1 MTFASFRPYRLYIV
15 FFIVLLLG
23 LGTMGIFVVKGAQS
37 IDRAMEW
44 VDHTHQVIAKNQN
57 LNTEFERLAGAQQ
70 RFVLSGD
77 EKYITAYDDSKAR
90 ISNSIAELNTMMQYS
105 TAQISRLNELQHY
118 FLNLSEKL
126 DEATQIFRDDR
137 AAEMAALAE
146 MDGVAT
152 PAKKPAAPKN
162 PKKETTA
169 ENKDERPLHTVLP
182 LPPKPKPT
190 VASIDTIR
198 ENIARVS
205 GEIMLTEQETLQ
217 ERTRLLEKQRR
228 YFRWSL
234 LAGCAAMAFVF
245 MIGLAILGRRKPAL
259 DEDGNATRGGG
270 IQEMFRLAIE
280 GSSDGIFEWNLA
292 KDTAFYSRQFWG
304 MLGYEPSKFPSTM
317 QSFKDLIHPDDKERV
332 QGHMDRYLSGEIP
345 DYLIIFRMK
354 HKSGRW
360 IWVNARGKALYD
372 ESGKPYRLVGAHTDI
387 SHIKAYEEKLQ
398 KAKESAEKANRAKTD
413 FLAHMSHEIRTPLTA
428 ISGIAEIFENHQV
441 NLDDKQRQ
449 LVKTLNSSTQSLKEL
464 ISDILDF
471 SKIESGELEIEE
483 KSFGLQNLFEQVIS
497 IVSVKAHEKGIDFR
511 FDYEDVRKQK
521 CLGDRAR
528 LRQVLIN
535 LIGNAIKFTDK
546 GEVEVTALRTQQNNS
561 AFLRID
567 VRDTGIGIDPKNF
580 ELIFERFKQADSSV
594 SRKYGGTG
602 LGLPISLRLAR
613 LMEGNITVEST
624 PGKGSTFTL
633 VIPLKTE
640 EVQEEEESD
649 LRLSHRLSED
659 IRGQGID
666 QKRILLVEDYE
677 GNIVLLSY
685 LLDGLECHYDVAR
698 TGLEALNMWKVN
710 NYDLILMDVQMPE
723 MDGFTAT
730 AQIRHMEKEKTLP
743 RTPIIGMT
751 AHALIGD
758 KEKCIEAGMDSYLPK
773 PIVEIDLKA
782 KIVEYL
788 SRKKRVA

>member
-1 MTFASFRPYRLYIV
+1 MTFASLRPYRLYIV
-15 FFIVLLLG
+15 FSMVLMLGFGTLG
-23 LGTMGIFVVKGAQS
+23 LFVFTGAQS

-44 VDHTHQVIAKNQN
+44 VEHTHQVIAKTQS
-57 LNTEFERLAGAQQ
+57 LATEFERLAGAQQ

-77 EKYITAYDDSKAR
+77 EKYITVYDDSKAH

-118 FLNLSEKL
+118 FLNLSGRL
-126 DEATQIFRDDR
+126 DEATQIFRDER
-137 AAEMAALAE
+137 AAEMAAFAVAE
-146 MDGVAT
+146 GVT
-152 PAKKPAAPKN
+152 PPAKKPVAEKPK
-162 PKKETTA
+162 EETA
-169 ENKDERPLHTVLP
+169 EKTDEPPLHTVLP

-190 VASIDTIR
+190 IASIDTIR
-198 ENIARVS
+198 ENIARVT

-217 ERTRLLEKQRR
+217 ERTKLLQKQRY
-228 YFRWSL
+228 YFSLSL
-234 LAGCAAMAFVF
+234 LAGCAAIAFVF
-245 MIGLAILGRRKPAL
+245 MIGLVLVGRRKPAG
-259 DEDGNATRGGG
+259 DEEASGSRGGG
-270 IQEMFRLAIE
+270 VQEMFRLAIE

-304 MLGYEPSKFPSTM
+304 MLGYEPGKFPSTM
-317 QSFKDLIHPDDKERV
+317 QSFKDLIHPEDKERV
-332 QGHMDRYLSGEIP
+332 QGHIDRYLSGEIP

-354 HKSGRW
+354 HKSSRW
-360 IWVNARGKALYD
+360 VWVNARGKALYD
-372 ESGKPYRLVGAHTDI
+372 ETGKPYRLVGAHTDI

-398 KAKESAEKANRAKTD
+398 KAKETAEKANRAKTD

-428 ISGIAEIFENHQV
+428 ISGIAEIFESHQV
-441 NLDDKQRQ
+441 NLDDKQRH

-483 KSFGLQNLFEQVIS
+483 KSFGLQGLFEQVVS
-497 IVSVKAHEKGIDFR
+497 IVSVKAQEKGIDFR

-546 GEVEVTALRTQQNNS
+546 GEVEVTALRTLQNNH

-567 VRDTGIGIDPKNF
+567 VRDTGIGIDPQNF
-580 ELIFERFKQADSSV
+580 EMIFERFKQADSSV

-613 LMEGNITVEST
+613 LMGGNITMESVL
-624 PGKGSTFTL
+624 GKGSIFTL
-633 VIPLKTE
+633 VIPLRTE
-640 EVQEEEESD
+640 EELEDDESD
-649 LRLSHRLSED
+649 LRLSRRLSED
-659 IRGQGID
+659 IRGQEIS

-685 LLDGLECHYDVAR
+685 LLDGLACHYDVAR
-698 TGLEALNMWKVN
+698 TGLEALNMWKNN

-730 AQIRHMEKEKTLP
+730 AQIRYMEKEKSLP

-751 AHALIGD
+751 AHALVGD

-773 PIVEIDLKA
+773 PIVEIDLKS

>member
-1 MTFASFRPYRLYIV
+1 MTFASFRPYRLYIA
-15 FFIVLLLG
+15 FSIVLLLG
-23 LGTMGIFVVKGAQS
+23 LGMMGVFVVKGAQS

-44 VDHTHQVIAKNQN
+44 VDHTHQVIAKNQT
-57 LNTEFERLAGAQQ
+57 LNTEFERLTGAQQ
-70 RFVLSGD
+70 RFMLSGD
-77 EKYITAYDDSKAR
+77 EAYVTTYDDSKAR

-126 DEATQIFRDDR
+126 DEATQIFREDR

-152 PAKKPAAPKN
+152 PAKKPAVPKK
-162 PKKETTA
+162 PKKEA
-169 ENKDERPLHTVLP
+169 AANKSEPPLHTVLP

-198 ENIARVS
+198 ENIARIS
-205 GEIMLTEQETLQ
+205 GEIMLTEQETLLA
-217 ERTRLLEKQRR
+217 RTKVLEKQRR
-228 YFRWSL
+228 YFSWSL
-234 LAGCAAMAFVF
+234 LAGCAAMAFAF
-245 MIGLAILGRRKPAL
+245 MIGLAVLGRRKPAV
-259 DEDGNATRGGG
+259 DEDGNTTRGSGG
-270 IQEMFRLAIE
+270 IQDMFRLAIE

-304 MLGYEPSKFPSTM
+304 MLGYDAGKFPSTM
-317 QSFKDLIHPDDKERV
+317 QSFKDLIHPEDKERV

-398 KAKESAEKANRAKTD
+398 KAKDSAEKANRAKTD

-428 ISGIAEIFENHQV
+428 ISGIAEIFENHQI

-471 SKIESGELEIEE
+471 SKIESGELEMEE
-483 KSFGLQNLFEQVIS
+483 KPFGLPNLFEQVIS

-511 FDYEDVRKQK
+511 FDYEDLRKQK

-546 GEVEVTALRTQQNNS
+546 GEVEVTAMRTQQNNN
-561 AFLRID
+561 AFLRVD
-567 VRDTGIGIDPKNF
+567 VRDTGIGIDPKHF
-580 ELIFERFKQADSSV
+580 EMIFERFKQADSSV

-613 LMEGNITVEST
+613 LMEGNITVESA

-640 EVQEEEESD
+640 EVQEEEETD

-659 IRGQGID
+659 IRGQEID

>member
-1 MTFASFRPYRLYIV
+1 MTFTSLRPYRLHIV
-15 FFIVLLLG
+15 FFIVLMLG
-23 LGTMGIFVVKGAQS
+23 LGTLGLFVVTGAQS

-57 LNTEFERLAGAQQ
+57 LTTEFERLAGAQQ
-70 RFVLSGD
+70 RFVLSGE
-77 EKYITAYDDSKAR
+77 EKYVTAYGDSKAR
-90 ISNSIAELNTMMQYS
+90 ISNIIAELNTMMQYS

-118 FLNLSEKL
+118 FLNLSERL
-126 DEATQIFRDDR
+126 DGATQVFRDER

-146 MDGVAT
+146 TEGVAT
-152 PAKKPAAPKN
+152 PARKPAVEK
-162 PKKETTA
+162 PKKETV
-169 ENKDERPLHTVLP
+169 NKDEPPLHTVLP
-182 LPPKPKPT
+182 LPPKTKPT
-190 VASIDTIR
+190 IASIDTIR
-198 ENIARVS
+198 ENIERVS

-217 ERTRLLEKQRR
+217 ERTKLLQKQRH
-228 YFRWSL
+228 YFRLSL
-234 LAGCAAMAFVF
+234 LAGCAAIAFVF
-245 MIGLAILGRRKPAL
+245 MIGLAIVGRRKPTD
-259 DEDGNATRGGG
+259 DEEATGSRSGGG
-270 IQEMFRLAIE
+270 VQEMFRLAIE

-304 MLGYEPSKFPSTM
+304 MLGYEPGKFPSTM
-317 QSFKDLIHPDDKERV
+317 QSFKDLIHPEDKERV

-360 IWVNARGKALYD
+360 VWVNARGKALYD

-428 ISGIAEIFENHQV
+428 ISGIAEIFESHQV

-471 SKIESGELEIEE
+471 SKIESGELEMEE
-483 KSFGLQNLFEQVIS
+483 KSFGLQNLFEQVVS
-497 IVSVKAHEKGIDFR
+497 IVSVKAQEKGIDFR

-546 GEVEVTALRTQQNNS
+546 GEVEVTALRTLQNNN

-567 VRDTGIGIDPKNF
+567 VRDTGIGIDPQNF
-580 ELIFERFKQADSSV
+580 EMIFERFKQADSSV

-613 LMEGNITVEST
+613 LMGGNIAVEST

-640 EVQEEEESD
+640 EEQEGDESD

-659 IRGQGID
+659 IRGQGIS

-698 TGLEALNMWKVN
+698 TGLEALNMWKNN

-751 AHALIGD
+751 AHALVGD
-758 KEKCIEAGMDSYLPK
+758 KEKCIEAGMDSYLAK
-773 PIVEIDLKA
+773 PIVELDLKS